1 MRDVLKRATRL
12 LATHASLM
20 SQIIASRRQALQKVI
35 PLKGVVCAGGQQQA
49 TASIEVI
56 NLLEG

>member
-1 MRDVLKRATRL
+1 
-12 LATHASLM
+12 M